1 MGVASYAAR
10 GKRELVLLHCSEATN
25 LLGTV
30 FPTGPSLWPPYVVS
44 AQRKKYGS
52 LARSRIRPL
61 NTYFSHLITTQNKRR
76 NAPRQGNCTPIGN
89 DVRK

>member
-10 GKRELVLLHCSEATN
+10 GKRELVLLHCSEATD

-52 LARSRIRPL
+52 LARFRIRSL
-61 NTYFSHLITTQNKRR
+61 NSYFRTSL
-76 NAPRQGNCTPIGN
+76 PIG
-89 DVRK
+89 VQLPCLGAFRRLFCVVIR